1 MILPLSGQKTMTM
14 KKQRVIDGDNMRTLE
29 FFAAED
35 TNSVLARYRAMG
47 KWDEVEV
54 DCEGD
59 VILYKEE

>member
-1 MILPLSGQKTMTM
+1 MILPLSNQKTMTM
-14 KKQRVIDGDNMRTLE
+14 KKQRVIDGDNMRMLE

-54 DCEGD
+54 DGEGD

>member
-1 MILPLSGQKTMTM
+1 MTM

-35 TNSVLARYRAMG
+35 TNSILARYRAMG